1 MDRSELMSKIKEKIQ
16 VEGRSSTYNPLIQ
29 KPVQL
34 NPVGPGNYANGI
46 GGYAY
51 VGPPPDFG
59 GSYGAYK
66 DQKGFTQVG
75 IKASKMFSMADGSPM
90 QLHAELSEEERIALL
105 SQLEEAS
112 ELYKCQHC
120 RSELCIS
127 VASDLGSKELHCPH
141 CASIM
146 DGAMEKVKSV
156 YSKLQEKQEKQEKQM
171 ATNIKASSGDQLKVG
186 EKAVEPLTVGS
197 DSKDIAK
204 DAMKVE
210 TPAQSHANEKTDKA
224 TIMEPS
230 TKVAQI
236 KPMDELS
243 KDLVKAAKAIVNA
256 ESSEEEKKAK
266 AAAEEEEKK
275 VKAAEEEEKKAKA
288 AEEEKKK
295 AEKKEKLQ
303 AAFVKYKESRKAKTQ
318 ASFDAK
324 TLTNLKRE
332 LRVMA
337 TLETKKFAEVKKN
350 PKLAA
355 ICAAVEKTLHTKAVR
370 VQVRAELKALAAE
383 DMEAAEEAKKE
394 LEFVAP
400 EILMEEPIEFGDK
413 KAEGAEG
420 EEIEKI
426 SIGEAG
432 EELDEFGNKKVKAG
446 EAEELDEFGN
456 KKVKAEEDEALSM
469 KTEFLASLDSLK
481 GEKIEMSLYGEESE
495 NPFWNVTIDGEPT
508 ARIHLA
514 DQADSAAIRASFT
527 TDAYADNLGKL
538 IGEMGAKK
546 ILPMVKAKLFT
557 HKIDESEI
565 TARLRDKAKTEART
579 EMNEKIGTLRSD
591 FLRAV
596 SMVMTAAD
604 KNFYQEEG
612 RHALKSGLFNALV
625 QAGLTEQHSV
635 WAIEAGFES
644 APEYFNFVM
653 DKAVEVMDMPK
664 EARESLEKTITSS
677 GKIDVQGSGDE
688 PEEESLVDR
697 LVKSSVNAI
706 AMGGSVS
713 GENREVIRA
722 QMGLKSTR
730 R

>member
-1 MDRSELMSKIKEKIQ
+1 M
-16 VEGRSSTYNPLIQ
+16 EGRSSTYNPLIQ

-34 NPVGPGNYANGI
+34 NPIGPGNYANGI

-59 GSYGAYK
+59 GSYGAYQ

-90 QLHAELSEEERIALL
+90 QLHAELTEEERTALL
-105 SQLEEAS
+105 TQLEDAS

-127 VASDLGSKELHCPH
+127 VASALESEELHCPH
-141 CASIM
+141 CASVM

-156 YSKLQEKQEKQEKQM
+156 YSKLQEKNM
-171 ATNIKASSGDQLKVG
+171 ATNVKSSSEA
-186 EKAVEPLTVGS
+186 EKAKEPLKMGS
-197 DSKDIAK
+197 DAKDIAK
-204 DAMKVE
+204 EAMKAE
-210 TPAQSHANEKTDKA
+210 TPAQIHTGEKTEKA
-224 TIMEPS
+224 KMLEPS
-230 TKVAQI
+230 TKVQQL
-236 KPMDELS
+236 KPMDELA
-243 KDLVKAAKAIVNA
+243 KDLVKADA
-256 ESSEEEKKAK
+256 EEDEEKKKAK

-275 VKAAEEEEKKAKA
+275 AKAEAEEEEKKVKA
-288 AEEEKKK
+288 E
-295 AEKKEKLQ
+295 EKKEKLQ
-303 AAFVKYKESRKAKTQ
+303 AAFAKYKASNKVKASKTE
-318 ASFDAK
+318 ARATFDAK

-337 TLETKKFAEVKKN
+337 TLEGKKFSEVKKN
-350 PKLAA
+350 SKLSA
-355 ICAAVEKTLHTKAVR
+355 ICAEVEKTLHSKAVR
-370 VQVRAELKALAAE
+370 IQVRAELKALAGE

-400 EILMEEPIEFGDK
+400 EILMEEPVEFGDK
-413 KAEGAEG
+413 KAKGEAEDEEGEAEAGAEG
-420 EEIEKI
+420 EEEKI
-426 SIGEAG
+426 SMGEAA
-432 EELDEFGNKKVKAG
+432 EDEFGKVKAEDEEG
-446 EAEELDEFGN
+446 EGEENEFEKN
-456 KKVKAEEDEALSM
+456 KFGKVKSEEDEALSM
-469 KTEFLASLDSLK
+469 KTEFLASIDSLK

-514 DQADSAAIRASFT
+514 DQADAASIRASFT

-538 IGEMGAKK
+538 IGEMGVKK
-546 ILPMVKAKLFT
+546 ILPMVQAKFFA
-557 HKIDESEI
+557 HKIDEAKI
-565 TARLRDKAKTEART
+565 TARIRNKARVSARA
-579 EMNEKIGTLRSD
+579 EMNEKIGMLRSD

-596 SMVMTAAD
+596 SMVMAAAD

-612 RHALKSGLFNALV
+612 RHVLKGGLFNALV
-625 QAGLTEQHSV
+625 QAGLTEQHAV

-677 GKIDVQGSGDE
+677 GKIDIQNSGE

-713 GENREVIRA
+713 GENRDVIRS
-722 QMGLKSTR
+722 QMGFTSTR